1 MQNVKGFLYYLT
13 SSLLAI
19 SIVTIGFAS
28 ASDADKSSAGKTEVV
43 ATVNGEDITRKEL
56 TDFLVDSFG
65 KEAIEILIRRVL
77 IEQEA
82 KKQGVTLSKEEIDE
96 RVDKL
101 VELEIARL
109 KSRYGTKGEEA
120 FDADIEKMGYD
131 MDKLHK
137 KLAERLIID
146 VEPQMLAEKLIS
158 KTITI
163 TDEQLKD
170 AYADMYGEKIN
181 ARHIL
186 VKTKAEA
193 EAVLSKIKSGA
204 DFGTLAKEKSLDRP
218 SAAKGGLMSPLSPRG
233 ELGKEV
239 ASLKNGEVSAI
250 IQDRDGYH
258 ILKMEG
264 KTLPDKKKSFE
275 EALPE
280 LRQLVMVKSMQKRS
294 GPWFLKLIE
303 GSKIEN
309 FIKKE

>member
-1 MQNVKGFLYYLT
+1 MQMGKGFLYYLT

-19 SIVTIGFAS
+19 SIVTGGFAS
-28 ASDADKSSAGKTEVV
+28 ASDADKPSADKTGIV

-56 TDFLVDSFG
+56 ADFLIDSFG
-65 KEAIEILIRRVL
+65 KEAVEILIRRVL

-82 KKQGVTLSKEEIDE
+82 KKQGIILSKEEIDE

-101 VELEIARL
+101 VEFEIERL
-109 KSRYGTKGEEA
+109 KRRYGEQGQAA
-120 FDADIEKMGYD
+120 FDADLEKMGYD

-137 KLAERLIID
+137 KLAERLMID

-170 AYADMYGEKIN
+170 AYADRYGEKIK
-181 ARHIL
+181 ARHIV

-193 EAVLSKIKSGA
+193 EELLNKIKSGA
-204 DFGTLAKEKSLDRP
+204 DFETLAKEKSLDRP

-233 ELGKEV
+233 ELGKEI
-239 ASLKNGEVSAI
+239 ASLKNREVSAI

-264 KTLPDKKKSFE
+264 KILPDEKKSFE

-280 LRQLVMVKSMQKRS
+280 LRQLVMVESMQKRS

-309 FIKKE
+309 FIKTE